1 MRIVIRIVLLA
12 VCLVVGAGVAVM
24 VASESGE
31 VVVLR
36 TFDPAGKGYETRV
49 WVIEDQG
56 RLWLRAG
63 DPASR
68 WLQRLKIEPEVQ
80 LERAGETLSYQA
92 VPVDKPD
99 VRSWLNARLAEKYGW
114 ADRVVALLSD
124 RSAVVPTRLEPR
136 EE

>member
-1 MRIVIRIVLLA
+1 MRILTRIVLLA
-12 VCLVVGAGVAVM
+12 VCLAVAAFATVM
-24 VASESGE
+24 IASESGE

-36 TFDPAGKGYETRV
+36 TFDSSGKGYETRL

-68 WLQRLKIEPEVQ
+68 WLQRLKVDPEVQ
-80 LERAGETLSYQA
+80 LERGGETRSYWA
-92 VPVDKPD
+92 VPVDRPD
-99 VRSWLNARLAEKYGW
+99 VRSWLNARLAFKYGW
-114 ADRVVALLSD
+114 ADRVVSVLGD

-136 EE
+136 DG

>member
-1 MRIVIRIVLLA
+1 MRALTRIVLLA
-12 VCLVVGAGVAVM
+12 VCLVVAFMAAVM
-24 VASESGE
+24 IASESGE

-36 TFDPAGKGYETRV
+36 TFDAAGKGYETRL

-68 WLQRLKIEPEVQ
+68 WLQRLKLEPEVQ
-80 LERAGETLSYQA
+80 LERAGETLSCQA
-92 VPVDKPD
+92 APVDKPEI
-99 VRSWLNARLAEKYGW
+99 RAWLNARLAEKYGW
-114 ADRVVALLSD
+114 ADRVVALLGD